1 MRILYQ
7 NTLQLSLPF
16 GWVTEEGEN
25 SLACYHPNGAGALTV
40 SLHAVETGG
49 ETLESYLKVLA
60 ERYSKKCVVKIT
72 RVLLVSHLRH
82 KLLASSGEGI
92 TSDGWHAAFW
102 FVSNGRQI
110 ATFTYLAKE
119 HTREWYKAAAIV
131 RRAIFLRSNE
141 I

>member
-1 MRILYQ
+1 MRTLYQ

-16 GWVTEEGEN
+16 GWIAEEGEDCLLC
-25 SLACYHPNGAGALTV
+25 SRPNGEGALTV
-40 SLHAVETGG
+40 SLHALETGG

-60 ERYSKKCVVKIT
+60 ERYSRKCVVKIT
-72 RVLLVSHLRH
+72 RILLVSHLRH

-92 TSDGWHAAFW
+92 TSDGWNTAFR
-102 FVSNGRQI
+102 FVSNGRQV
-110 ATFTYLAKE
+110 AMFTYLCQNR
-119 HTREWYKAAAIV
+119 TREWYKAAAIV